1 MGFSRQEYWS
11 GLPFPSPGDLPDPG
25 IEPRS
30 PALEADALTS
40 EPTKLKTKIWVEMQK
55 QQWLN
60 EKDFNFCP
68 FSNSSFCYSPFGQEK
83 KNLHWDFST
92 MALSTVRARSLF
104 GVRPILCILGCSAAS
119 LVSTHWMPWAYPL
132 QVWQSKMTPGIVKC
146 TLNTVQIKVDIYN
159 QSYLVLGSGWGGV
172 KITQLTTTVPQ

>member
-60 EKDFNFCP
+60 EKDFNFCQ

-83 KNLHWDFST
+83 KIYTGIFQPWRCRQSGLDHFLVSGQSCVFWDVQLPLWSLLT
-92 MALSTVRARSLF
+92 GCHEHTLSRYDNQKWLQALSNV
-104 GVRPILCILGCSAAS
+104 
-119 LVSTHWMPWAYPL
+119 PWTRYKL
-132 QVWQSKMTPGIVKC
+132 KLIFT
-146 TLNTVQIKVDIYN
+146 IKVIWY
-159 QSYLVLGSGWGGV
+159 
-172 KITQLTTTVPQ
+172 

>member
-30 PALEADALTS
+30 PALEADALIS

-60 EKDFNFCP
+60 KKDFNFRQ

-83 KNLHWDFST
+83 KIYIGIFQPWHGRQSGLDHF
-92 MALSTVRARSLF
+92 
-104 GVRPILCILGCSAAS
+104 
-119 LVSTHWMPWAYPL
+119 LVSGQSCVFWDVQLPLWSLLTRCHEHILSSYDNEKWLQSLSNVPWTWYKL
-132 QVWQSKMTPGIVKC
+132 KLIFM
-146 TLNTVQIKVDIYN
+146 IKVI
-159 QSYLVLGSGWGGV
+159 WH
-172 KITQLTTTVPQ
+172 